1 MRTAMHTH
9 TGSTQCVSFN
19 DMKVSSVKHY
29 KLPTYTGLNRPK
41 SLIIVKTDYRISE
54 KLGTLN

>member
-1 MRTAMHTH
+1 MHTH